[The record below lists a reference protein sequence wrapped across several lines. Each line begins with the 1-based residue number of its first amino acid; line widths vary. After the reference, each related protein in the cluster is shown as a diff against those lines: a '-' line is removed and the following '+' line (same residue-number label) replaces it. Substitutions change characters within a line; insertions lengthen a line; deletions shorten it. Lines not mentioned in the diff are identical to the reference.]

1 MIGFWASLVRSLR
14 RMAAMAGKA
23 AAAIRRDPQ
32 PRALAFVMP
41 VGLLLLFGY
50 GVTFDLERLPVTI
63 VDHDRTTASRTIVRG
78 FRASRDLVVAEEVDR
93 VDRGIA
99 SLRSSH
105 SVAVVVIPEGFSRA
119 IARGETASLQLV
131 VDGADASTAMQ
142 TINKADAI
150 ASSAIAVPPSASSG
164 RVARLIADSWT
175 LYNPSGR
182 SALLLVPGLMALI
195 LAMLCVLLTALTV
208 AREWERGSMEQ
219 LFTTPIRRGELILG
233 KLLPYILLG
242 CLAVLLVLAV
252 GAWAFDVPLR
262 GSLLALSVAAFL
274 FIIGMLAQG
283 LFVSVATKNQTVAT
297 LVGTLTSMLPIQLL
311 SGFVFP
317 IANMPWPLQWL
328 AQVMPATHFI
338 AILRGILLRGNGF
351 AEQKLHLIA
360 LVAFSVV
367 MVLVTSVKF
376 RRRLD

>member
-1 MIGFWASLVRSLR
+1 MMAFLHALLRSVQ
-14 RMAAMAGKA
+14 RMAAMAAKESA
-23 AAAIRRDPQ
+23 HIRRDPQ
-32 PRALAFVMP
+32 TLAMAFAMP

-63 VDHDRTTASRTIVRG
+63 IDHDHTTASRTVVRA
-78 FRASRDLVVAEEVDR
+78 FRASRDLVVAQEVDR
-93 VDRGIA
+93 VELGVA
-99 SLRSSH
+99 QLRSSS
-105 SVAVVVIPEGFSRA
+105 SVAVVVIPEGFSRNL
-119 IARGETASLQLV
+119 ARGESADLQLV
-131 VDGADASTAMQ
+131 VDGADASTATQ

-150 ASSAIAVPPSASSG
+150 ASSAVAVSPTTSG
-164 RVARLIADSWT
+164 SRVARLIADSWT

-233 KLLPYILLG
+233 KLLPYIFLG

-252 GAWAFDVPLR
+252 GAWAFDVPMR
-262 GSLLALSVAAFL
+262 GSLAALAVAAFL
-274 FIIGMLAQG
+274 FIVGMLAQG

-297 LVGTLTSMLPIQLL
+297 LIGTLTSMLPIQLL

-317 IANMPWPLQWL
+317 IANMPTPLQWL
-328 AQVMPATHFI
+328 AQIMPATHFI
-338 AILRGILLRGNGF
+338 AALRGILLRGNGF
-351 AEQKLHLIA
+351 AEQKLHMLA
-360 LVAFSVV
+360 LAAFSLV
-367 MVLVTSVKF
+367 MVLITSAKF

>member
-1 MIGFWASLVRSLR
+1 MLSFLRALIRSAQR
-14 RMAAMAGKA
+14 TAAMAAKESA
-23 AAAIRRDPQ
+23 HIRRDPQ
-32 PRALAFVMP
+32 TLAMAFAMP

-63 VDHDRTTASRTIVRG
+63 IDHDRTTASRSIVRG
-78 FRASRDLVVAEEVDR
+78 FRASRDLVVAQELER
-93 VDRGIA
+93 VAQGEA
-99 SLRSSH
+99 LLRSGT
-105 SVAVVVIPEGFSRA
+105 SVAVVVIPEGFSRKL
-119 IARGETASLQLV
+119 ARGERAELQLV
-131 VDGADASTAMQ
+131 VDGADASTATQ

-150 ASSAIAVPPSASSG
+150 ASSAIAVPTATSG
-164 RVARLIADSWT
+164 SRVARLVADSWT

-233 KLLPYILLG
+233 KLLPYIFLG
-242 CLAVLLVLAV
+242 CLAVLLVLAA
-252 GAWAFDVPLR
+252 GAWAFDVPIR
-262 GSLLALSVAAFL
+262 GSLFALSVAAFL

-317 IANMPWPLQWL
+317 IANMPTPLQWL
-328 AQVMPATHFI
+328 AQIMPATHFI
-338 AILRGILLRGNGF
+338 AALRGILLRGNGF
-351 AEQKLHLIA
+351 AEQKFHLLA
-360 LVAFSVV
+360 LVAFAAV
-367 MVLVTSVKF
+367 MVLITSAKF

>member
-14 RMAAMAGKA
+14 RMAAMAVKEA
-23 AAAIRRDPQ
+23 AHIRRDPQ
-32 PRALAFVMP
+32 TLAMAFVMP

-351 AEQKLHLIA
+351 AEQKLHLFA

>member
-1 MIGFWASLVRSLR
+1 MKPLDTLLRSLQR
-14 RMAAMAGKA
+14 IGAMAGKESA
-23 AAAIRRDPQ
+23 HIRRDPQ
-32 PRALAFVMP
+32 TLAMAFAMP

-50 GVTFDLERLPVTI
+50 GVTFDLERLPVTT
-63 VDHDRTTASRTIVRG
+63 VDFDHTTASRAVVRG
-78 FRASRDLVVAEEVDR
+78 FRASRDLVVTQES
-93 VDRGIA
+93 A
-99 SLRSSH
+99 SVAAGERQLRAGK
-105 SVAVVVIPEGFSRA
+105 SVAVVVIPEGFSRKV
-119 IARGETASLQLV
+119 ARGEPAALQLV
-131 VDGADASTAMQ
+131 VDGADASTATQ
-142 TINKADAI
+142 TINKADAV
-150 ASSAIAVPPSASSG
+150 ASSAITVAPGATG
-164 RVARLIADSWT
+164 AGVARLVADSWT

-219 LFTTPIRRGELILG
+219 LFTTPIRRGELIIG
-233 KLLPYILLG
+233 KLVPYIVLG
-242 CLAVLLVLAV
+242 CIAVLLVLAV
-252 GAWAFDVPLR
+252 GAWVFEVPIR

-317 IANMPWPLQWL
+317 IANMPRPLQWL
-328 AQVMPATHFI
+328 AQIMPATHFI

-351 AEQKLHLIA
+351 AEQKHHMLA
-360 LVAFSVV
+360 LTAFAVV
-367 MVLVTSVKF
+367 MVGITSAKF

>member
-1 MIGFWASLVRSLR
+1 MMASLRALLRSVQ
-14 RMAAMAGKA
+14 RMAAMAAKESA
-23 AAAIRRDPQ
+23 HIRRDPQ
-32 PRALAFVMP
+32 TLAMAFAMP

-63 VDHDRTTASRTIVRG
+63 IDHDHTSASRTIVRA
-78 FRASRDLVVAEEVDR
+78 FRASRDLVVAQEVDR
-93 VDRGIA
+93 VEFGVA
-99 SLRSSH
+99 QLRSSS
-105 SVAVVVIPEGFSRA
+105 SVAVVVIPEGFSRNL
-119 IARGETASLQLV
+119 ARGESANLQLV
-131 VDGADASTAMQ
+131 VDGADASTATQ

-150 ASSAIAVPPSASSG
+150 ASSAVAVSPTTSG
-164 RVARLIADSWT
+164 SRVARLIADSWT

-233 KLLPYILLG
+233 KLLPYIFLG

-252 GAWAFDVPLR
+252 GAWAFDVPMR
-262 GSLLALSVAAFL
+262 GSLAALAVAAFL
-274 FIIGMLAQG
+274 FIVGMLAQG

-297 LVGTLTSMLPIQLL
+297 LIGTLTSMLPIQLL

-317 IANMPWPLQWL
+317 IANMPTPLQWL
-328 AQVMPATHFI
+328 AQIMPATHFI
-338 AILRGILLRGNGF
+338 AALRGILLRGNGF
-351 AEQKLHLIA
+351 AEQKLHMLA
-360 LVAFSVV
+360 LAAFSLV
-367 MVLVTSVKF
+367 MVLITSAKF